1 MNERMYI
8 QYLSEVNEYS
18 VTIFNIRNN
27 KNINIVHTLVKLK
40 LNLENMYN
48 SLLSMFLNLNSI
60 NDKFNNIFS
69 KCELLLFEVNKL
81 TN

>member
-18 VTIFNIRNN
+18 VAIFNIRNN
-27 KNINIVHTLVKLK
+27 KNINIVHAVFNLK

-48 SLLSMFLNLNSI
+48 SLLSMFLNSI

-69 KCELLLFEVNKL
+69 KCELLLLEVDKL